1 MEEKMSKNEIT
12 IFNYESNEVR
22 TVEKN
27 GEPWFVGKD
36 VALALGYSK
45 PENAIATHIG
55 NEDKTSTLIQGSG
68 SNYKSKAILINESGL
83 YALIF
88 GSKLESA
95 KKFKYWVTSE
105 VLPSIRKTGNYAI
118 KQEQANL
125 KEQMLKTRE
134 ENVKVRK
141 AQLMYKLSQ
150 EVKIPTYKAVLQSH
164 ITEMLTGEMLL
175 PLPKLERMTF
185 SAKEI
190 GSRLGISGAKVGRL
204 TNKYNLKTDEYGVW
218 VWDKSASSA
227 KQVQSFRY
235 YENVIYA
242 LKEINEEIA

>member
-1 MEEKMSKNEIT
+1 MSKNEIT
-12 IFNYESNEVR
+12 IFNYEAKEVR

-27 GEPWFVGKD
+27 GEPWFVLKD
-36 VALALGYSK
+36 ICEVLELSTPKRVAERLDIDEVSL
-45 PENAIATHIG
+45 THVIDSIG
-55 NEDKTSTLIQGSG
+55 RKQETLI
-68 SNYKSKAILINESGL
+68 INESGL
-83 YALIF
+83 YSVILR
-88 GSKLESA
+88 SDKPQA
-95 KKFKYWVTSE
+95 KPFRKWVTSE
-105 VLPSIRKTGNYAI
+105 VLPSIRKTGSYAI

-150 EVKIPTYKAVLQSH
+150 EVEMPTYKAVLQSH

-175 PLPKLERMTF
+175 PLPRLERMTF

-190 GSRLGISGAKVGRL
+190 GNRLGISGAKVGRL
-204 TNKYNLKTDEYGVW
+204 TNQYNLKTDEYGIW

-235 YENVIYA
+235 YDNILDKLRGILVEVA
-242 LKEINEEIA
+242 A

>member
-1 MEEKMSKNEIT
+1 MSKNEIT
-12 IFNYESNEVR
+12 IFNYEANEVR

-27 GEPWFVGKD
+27 GQPWFVLKD
-36 VALALGYSK
+36 VCQVLDINNYRMVASRLDEDEKGVSLTDTLGGK
-45 PENAIATHIG
+45 QKLTI
-55 NEDKTSTLIQGSG
+55 
-68 SNYKSKAILINESGL
+68 INESGL
-83 YALIF
+83 YSVILR
-88 GSKLESA
+88 SDKPQA
-95 KKFKYWVTSE
+95 KPFRKWVTSE
-105 VLPSIRKTGNYAI
+105 VLPSIRKTGSYAI

-150 EVKIPTYKAVLQSH
+150 EVSIPTYKAVLQSH

-190 GSRLGISGAKVGRL
+190 GNRLGISGAKVGRL
-204 TNKYNLKTDEYGVW
+204 TNQYNLKTDEYGIW

-235 YENVIYA
+235 YDNILDKLRGILAEVA
-242 LKEINEEIA
+242 A

>member
-1 MEEKMSKNEIT
+1 MSKNEIT
-12 IFNYESNEVR
+12 IFNYEAKEVR

-27 GEPWFVGKD
+27 GELWFVLKDICIVLEMNNSRMVANRLDDDEKGVSQIDTLGGKQK
-36 VALALGYSK
+36 VA
-45 PENAIATHIG
+45 I
-55 NEDKTSTLIQGSG
+55 
-68 SNYKSKAILINESGL
+68 INESGL
-83 YALIF
+83 YSVILR
-88 GSKLESA
+88 SDKPQA
-95 KKFKYWVTSE
+95 KPFRKWVTSE
-105 VLPSIRKTGNYAI
+105 VLPSIRKTGSYAI

-150 EVKIPTYKAVLQSH
+150 EVNIPTYKAVLQSH

-190 GSRLGISGAKVGRL
+190 GNRLGISGAKVGRL
-204 TNKYNLKTDEYGVW
+204 TNQYNLKTDEYGIW

-235 YENVIYA
+235 YDNILDKLRGILAEVA
-242 LKEINEEIA
+242 A

>member
-1 MEEKMSKNEIT
+1 MSKNEIT
-12 IFNYESNEVR
+12 IFNYEAKEVR

-27 GEPWFVGKD
+27 GELWFVLKDICIVLEMNNSRMVANRLDDDEKGVSQIDTLGGKQK
-36 VALALGYSK
+36 VA
-45 PENAIATHIG
+45 I
-55 NEDKTSTLIQGSG
+55 
-68 SNYKSKAILINESGL
+68 INESGL
-83 YALIF
+83 YSVILR
-88 GSKLESA
+88 SDKPQA
-95 KKFKYWVTSE
+95 KPFRKWVTSE
-105 VLPSIRKTGNYAI
+105 VLPSIRKTGSYAI

-150 EVKIPTYKAVLQSH
+150 EVEIPTYKAVLQSH

-190 GSRLGISGAKVGRL
+190 GNRLGISGAKVGRL
-204 TNKYNLKTDEYGVW
+204 TNQYNLKTDEYGIW

-235 YENVIYA
+235 YDNILDKLSDILAEVA
-242 LKEINEEIA
+242 A